1 MFKCSK
7 CNKTF
12 EYKSYLERHKNNKN
26 PCNIILKTDYNC
38 DLCNVEFNYKSDF
51 ERHEKSKK
59 HLNNYTKYVTNNIT
73 NNNNITTNN
82 IQINFNINRTIN
94 GFSETNL
101 NALTQKFVE
110 YELLTDNKLVRMFHD
125 FEHEEDA
132 IFGYS
137 EYIIY
142 SFRYFMRLF
151 GKLHFNL
158 AHSENHNCDIYS
170 FVKTKDNFVEYH
182 LLEIDNINK
191 KYKTKCIKYEAFIIE
206 FINLMKKINNKFEN
220 PKIQVLLDYVNRYK
234 NMIKEENIQMKIEE
248 ELLNEYNKFSELK
261 IEEED
266 EEERFQ
272 KSLLA
277 ARRNAFKHLT
287 NSEYTVED

>member
-1 MFKCSK
+1 MHNCIL
-7 CNKTF
+7 CNKSF
-12 EYKSYLERHKNNKN
+12 PSKSKLIAHKNRKN
-26 PCNIILKTDYNC
+26 PCNKKESYECTDC
-38 DLCNVEFNYKSDF
+38 DKIFKF
-51 ERHEKSKK
+51 KSKLEEHNK
-59 HLNNYTKYVTNNIT
+59 TKNHLLIVNNIT
-73 NNNNITTNN
+73 NNNITNN
-82 IQINFNINRTIN
+82 ITNITNNINVTLVK

-101 NALTQKFVE
+101 NALTLKFIE
-110 YELLTDNKLVRMFHD
+110 YELLTDNKLVRMLHD

-151 GKLHFNL
+151 SKLHFNL

-248 ELLNEYNKFSELK
+248 ELLKEYNKFSELK

-266 EEERFQ
+266 ENTRFQ

-287 NSEYTVED
+287 NSEYTVEE

>member
-1 MFKCSK
+1 MHECQLCKKIFPSK
-7 CNKTF
+7 SK
-12 EYKSYLERHKNNKN
+12 LLAHKNRKI
-26 PCNIILKTDYNC
+26 PCNAIKKSTDCDICNIKFPCVAKLKI
-38 DLCNVEFNYKSDF
+38 
-51 ERHEKSKK
+51 HGKSKK
-59 HLNNYTKYVTNNIT
+59 HITNYIDNSITNNHITNNIT
-73 NNNNITTNN
+73 NITNN
-82 IQINFNINRTIN
+82 INVTLVN

-101 NALTQKFVE
+101 NVLTQKFVE
-110 YELLTDNKLVRMFHD
+110 YELLTDKKLVKMLHD

-132 IFGYS
+132 IFCYS

-151 GKLHFNL
+151 SKLHFNL

-170 FVKTKDNFVEYH
+170 FIKTKDNFVEYH

-206 FINLMKKINNKFEN
+206 FINLIKKINNKFEN
-220 PKIQVLLDYVNRYK
+220 TKIQILLDYVNRYK
-234 NMIKEENIQMKIEE
+234 NMIKDENIQIKIEE
-248 ELLNEYNKFSELK
+248 ELLKEYNKFSELK

-266 EEERFQ
+266 ENARFQ

-277 ARRNAFKHLT
+277 ARRNAFKHFT
-287 NSEYTVED
+287 NSEYTVEE

>member
-1 MFKCSK
+1 MHKCQLCNKIFNSK
-7 CNKTF
+7 CD
-12 EYKSYLERHKNNKN
+12 LDRHKNRKK
-26 PCNIILKTDYNC
+26 PCNKKESYECTDC
-38 DLCNVEFNYKSDF
+38 DKIFKF
-51 ERHEKSKK
+51 KSKLEEHNK
-59 HLNNYTKYVTNNIT
+59 TKNHLLIVNNIT
-73 NNNNITTNN
+73 NNNITNN
-82 IQINFNINRTIN
+82 ITNITNNINVTLVK

-101 NALTQKFVE
+101 NALTQKFIE

-151 GKLHFNL
+151 SKLHFNL

-220 PKIQVLLDYVNRYK
+220 PKIQVLLDYVKRYK
-234 NMIKEENIQMKIEE
+234 NMIKEGNIQMKIEE
-248 ELLNEYNKFSELK
+248 ELLKEYNKFSELK

-266 EEERFQ
+266 ENTRFQ

-287 NSEYTVED
+287 NSEYTVEE

>member
-1 MFKCSK
+1 MYKCSL

-12 EYKSYLERHKNNKN
+12 EYKAYLERHKNNKK
-26 PCNIILKTDYNC
+26 PCNKPKQLYNC
-38 DLCNVEFNYKSDF
+38 DLCKSNF
-51 ERHEKSKK
+51 EHKSHLEIHNKTKK
-59 HLNNYTKYVTNNIT
+59 HITNYTNYIDNSITNNIT
-73 NNNNITTNN
+73 NINNITNN
-82 IQINFNINRTIN
+82 INVTLVN

-110 YELLTDNKLVRMFHD
+110 YELLTDNKLVRMLHD

-151 GKLHFNL
+151 SKLHFNL

-248 ELLNEYNKFSELK
+248 ELLKEYNKFSELK

-266 EEERFQ
+266 ENTRFQ

-287 NSEYTVED
+287 NSEYTVEE

>member
-1 MFKCSK
+1 MNKCQL
-7 CNKTF
+7 CNKIF
-12 EYKSYLERHKNNKN
+12 PSKSKLDRHKNRKT
-26 PCNIILKTDYNC
+26 PCNKKEIYECVD
-38 DLCNVEFNYKSDF
+38 CNQVFDF
-51 ERHEKSKK
+51 KSKIDIHNKTKK
-59 HLNNYTKYVTNNIT
+59 HIINITNNNITNNIT
-73 NNNNITTNN
+73 NNN

-101 NALTQKFVE
+101 NALTQKFIE
-110 YELLTDNKLVRMFHD
+110 YELLTDNKLVRMLHD

-220 PKIQVLLDYVNRYK
+220 AKIQVLLDYVNRYK

-287 NSEYTVED
+287 NSEYTVEE